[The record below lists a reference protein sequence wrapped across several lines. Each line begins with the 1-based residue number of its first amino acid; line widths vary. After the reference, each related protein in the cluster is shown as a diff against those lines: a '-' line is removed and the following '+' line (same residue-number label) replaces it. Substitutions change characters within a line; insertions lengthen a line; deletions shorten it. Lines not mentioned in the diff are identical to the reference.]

1 MITENELVALY
12 RELGEQY
19 QPIWGIKLPDQVSR
33 LSSDREEQILEIMS
47 QLTSKLG
54 RKLRILDIGASQ
66 GYFSCVA
73 AKLGHHVT
81 AVEYDNKNLE
91 FLVKLKE
98 FHDFEQIEIFA
109 GGISEF
115 ISGDNSNYDLVFCLS
130 VLHHVYHFEGAP
142 SATRLLNWISK
153 NSTAV
158 VFELALRSEQYM
170 YWSKSLPEFY
180 WQDLEEFSF
189 ISEFGGFSNHLGSK
203 SRPLILASNKF
214 QFIDGVM
221 IDDSSL
227 KRIFAHENADKNA
240 IQRRVYRLQQR
251 LYKSGFA
258 LPDSKNEVQ
267 EEFEI
272 LKSGKLNYLSNG
284 DLNPIVH
291 HSSEFLFMYS
301 RAYIPGQILTEITD
315 SQKLRQSTPA
325 LVALVCGLQKKGLFH
340 NDLRPWNIVLHEG
353 RPTFID
359 FGNISTN
366 ECDVS
371 QLSSELVLVLNCY
384 YLINQFRDWNFENL
398 KPLIKSMEFRT
409 FVQDFVDNY
418 RNPIFNSNH
427 QNLIREIRNVT
438 SARNLTKKY
447 WLVLK
452 HQLKIRL
459 KAH

>member
-1 MITENELVALY
+1 L
-12 RELGEQY
+12 
-19 QPIWGIKLPDQVSR
+19 
-33 LSSDREEQILEIMS
+33 
-47 QLTSKLG
+47 
-54 RKLRILDIGASQ
+54 
-66 GYFSCVA
+66 
-73 AKLGHHVT
+73 
-81 AVEYDNKNLE
+81 
-91 FLVKLKE
+91 
-98 FHDFEQIEIFA
+98 EQIEIFA

-158 VFELALRSEQYM
+158 VFELALRSERYM

-180 WQDLEEFSF
+180 WQDLAEFSY
-189 ISEFGGFSNHLGSK
+189 ISEFGGFTNHLGSK

-214 QFIDGVM
+214 QFIDGVLV
-221 IDDSSL
+221 DDTSL
-227 KRIFAHENADKNA
+227 KRILTHKYADKNA
-240 IQRRVYRLQQR
+240 IQRRVYRLENR

-258 LPDSKNEVQ
+258 LPDSINEVKK
-267 EEFEI
+267 EFEI
-272 LKSGKLNYLSNG
+272 LNSGKLSYLSNG
-284 DLNPIVH
+284 NLNPVVH

-301 RAYIPGQILTEITD
+301 RAYIPGLILTEIID
-315 SQKLRQSTPA
+315 PQELRQLTPV
-325 LVALVCGLQKKGLFH
+325 LVALIAGLRERGLFH

-353 RPTFID
+353 TLTFID

-384 YLINQFRDWNFENL
+384 YLQNQFRDWNFESL
-398 KPLIKSMEFRT
+398 KPLIKSKEFRA
-409 FVQDFVDNY
+409 FVQGLAESY
-418 RNPIFNSNH
+418 RHPIFYSNH
-427 QNLIREIRNVT
+427 QNLIKEIKNVT
-438 SARNLTKKY
+438 SVCKLAKKY

-452 HQLKIRL
+452 HKLKIRL